1 MALKRGDWVQTE
13 AGALG
18 RVVDINGDTVS
29 VEISSPPEVEPVQ
42 SFPQD
47 QLKKIDGPN

>member
-1 MALKRGDWVQTE
+1 MALNRGDWVQTE

-18 RVVDINGDTVS
+18 RVVNVDGETIS
-29 VEISSPPEVEPVQ
+29 VEISSPPEVEPVKD
-42 SFPQD
+42 FPAD

>member
-1 MALKRGDWVQTE
+1 MALNRGDWVQTE

-18 RVVDINGDTVS
+18 RVVDVNGGTVS
-29 VEISSPPEVEPVQ
+29 VEISSPPEPDPVQ
-42 SFPQD
+42 EFPED